1 MIKYKAKLTIRIKN
15 STGDATTKNLV
26 IGDYFQL
33 RDESGNKED
42 FIITDIIDSKTIV
55 ISQYTWYWKLWHLL
69 TFRYVK

>member
-1 MIKYKAKLTIRIKN
+1 MIQQLTIRIKD
-15 STGDATTKNLV
+15 STGDATTKDLV
-26 IGDYFQL
+26 VGGCIRL

-42 FIITDIIDSKTIV
+42 FIITNIIDSKTII